1 MLASSVAIIY
11 IYLHVVYQLLL
22 TSLYYSFESKVPKV
36 LYNALINLVLSTQ
49 THPCLPCQLPTSIYF
64 FGARFIYE
72 LRQDGL
78 NLFIFIMPGENFF
91 LFK

>member
-11 IYLHVVYQLLL
+11 IYLYVIYQL
-22 TSLYYSFESKVPKV
+22 SHYSFESKVPKV

-64 FGARFIYE
+64 FGACFIYE

>member
-11 IYLHVVYQLLL
+11 IYLYVIYQL
-22 TSLYYSFESKVPKV
+22 SHYSFESKVPKV

-49 THPCLPCQLPTSIYF
+49 THPCLPCQLPTFIYF
-64 FGARFIYE
+64 FGACFIYE

-78 NLFIFIMPGENFF
+78 NLFIFIMPGENLF